1 VGKVTFGNDESAG
14 TLKRLLDINAARQRV
29 GARNLANSSTE
40 GYAPKEVE
48 FADELNLS
56 VARTELVRTHPGHIA
71 SSRDAGSG
79 DVALEVVDRAAPED
93 GENELELSVAELTD
107 AQMAYSTA
115 ATLMSRRVATIR
127 TAISGRP

>member
-1 VGKVTFGNDESAG
+1 MGKVTFGNDESAG

-71 SSRDAGSG
+71 SSRDAASG

>member
-1 VGKVTFGNDESAG
+1 VAKVTFGNDESAG
-14 TLKRLLDINAARQRV
+14 TLKRLLDVNAARERV

-40 GYAPKEVE
+40 GYTPKEVE
-48 FADELNLS
+48 FADELNRS

-71 SSRDAGSG
+71 SSRDGAGG

-93 GENELELSVAELTD
+93 GESELELSVAELTD
-107 AQMAYSTA
+107 AQMAYATA